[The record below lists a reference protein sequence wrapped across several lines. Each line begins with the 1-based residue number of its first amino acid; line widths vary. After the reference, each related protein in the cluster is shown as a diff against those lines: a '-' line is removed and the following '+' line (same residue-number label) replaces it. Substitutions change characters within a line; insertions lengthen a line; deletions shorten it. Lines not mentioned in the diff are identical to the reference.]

1 MKPTESNRKPRRP
14 RRWKQHIPTQESI
27 LTYRALKPVHRF
39 LDHHCLWQFNRR
51 SVAGGAAV
59 GLFFAIAFPIAQIPL
74 AAIAAILF
82 KVNLP
87 VAVFGTLLS
96 NPFTTPALLYLA
108 YQLGAFL
115 VGGDPSDAA
124 AVANSQAAVFDYS
137 NFGSLLEWMRH
148 SLTWIQS
155 VGMSLITGLVV
166 LSVLLSIFGYVAVHA
181 IWRFRSVSRWRTRC
195 TERSRTKAGC
205 ATEESA
211 S

>member
-1 MKPTESNRKPRRP
+1 MKPSDINRKSLRS
-14 RRWKQHIPTQESI
+14 RRWKRHIPTQESI

-108 YQLGAFL
+108 FQLGALL
-115 VGGDPSDAA
+115 VGGDPSNAA
-124 AVANSQAAVFDYS
+124 TVASTQAAVFDFS
-137 NFGSLLEWMRH
+137 NFASLLEWARH

-155 VGMSLITGLVV
+155 VGMSLIIGMIV
-166 LSVLLSIFGYVAVHA
+166 LSVLLSVVGYVAVHA
-181 IWRFRSVSRWRTRC
+181 IWRFQAASRWRTRC
-195 TERSRTKAGC
+195 RERRHASARC
-205 ATEESA
+205 AAEESA
-211 S
+211 N

>member
-1 MKPTESNRKPRRP
+1 MKPSDTNRKPLRS

-51 SVAGGAAV
+51 SVAGGTAV
-59 GLFFAIAFPIAQIPL
+59 GLFFAIAFPVAQIPL

-108 YQLGAFL
+108 FQLGAFL

-124 AVANSQAAVFDYS
+124 AVATTQAAVFDFT
-137 NFGSLLEWMRH
+137 NFSSLLEWMRH
-148 SLTWIQS
+148 SLAWVQS
-155 VGMSLITGLVV
+155 VGTSLIIGMIV
-166 LSVLLSIFGYVAVHA
+166 LSVLLSVIGYVAVHA
-181 IWRFRSVSRWRTRC
+181 VWRFRSVSRWRTRC
-195 TERSRTKAGC
+195 TERRRSTAG
-205 ATEESA
+205 ESA
-211 S
+211 H